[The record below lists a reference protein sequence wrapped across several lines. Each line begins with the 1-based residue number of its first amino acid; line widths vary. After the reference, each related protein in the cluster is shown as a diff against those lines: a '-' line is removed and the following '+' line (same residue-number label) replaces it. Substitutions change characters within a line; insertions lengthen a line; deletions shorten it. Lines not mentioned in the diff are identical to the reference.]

1 MKIMLVGG
9 GTMGSASPLLAI
21 YEEAKKQGKN
31 WDWFWVGTKKGPERG
46 VVQALGIGYEWM
58 PTAKLRRYFS
68 WRSLLDPI
76 FFVIS
81 FFRSLLVIAAI
92 KPDVVISAGSFV
104 GVPVIWAAWFF
115 RRFIIIH
122 QQDIRPTLSNKLTA
136 WCASK
141 ITVSFSKSLLDYQ
154 HRKTELIGNPIR
166 AWVGEG
172 SKERARELWKLNTEE
187 PTILIIGGSS
197 GSSALNKWVWE
208 QINRLVR
215 LGNVIHITGA
225 GRVNRAVRKA
235 NYTQIGFLDRE
246 LAHALSVA
254 DVVVSRAG
262 ISMLSELS
270 YLSKPTILVPMPGTH
285 QEDNAFYFANE
296 HAAVL
301 FRQDQLNERV
311 VEKIAHLLTFER
323 DRTALAEAIGQ
334 IMEKTGRERMVEIL
348 EQIE

>member
-1 MKIMLVGG
+1 
-9 GTMGSASPLLAI
+9 MGSASPLLAI
-21 YEEAKKQGKN
+21 YEEAKKQRKN
-31 WDWFWVGTKKGPERG
+31 WDWFWVGTKSGPERG
-46 VVQALGIGYEWM
+46 VVQSMGIGYEWM
-58 PTAKLRRYFS
+58 PAAKLRRYFT

-76 FFVIS
+76 FFLIS
-81 FFRSLLVIAAI
+81 FFRSLLTIATI

-115 RRFIIIH
+115 RCFIIIH
-122 QQDIRPTLSNKLTA
+122 QQDIRPTLSNKLTS
-136 WCASK
+136 WCAKK
-141 ITVSFSKSLLDYQ
+141 ITVSFTKSLLDYPR
-154 HRKTELIGNPIR
+154 RKTELVGNPIR
-166 AWVGEG
+166 EWVRGG
-172 SKERARELWKLNTEE
+172 SIARARELWKIDPNE

-208 QINRLVR
+208 QINRLLD

-225 GRVNRAVRKA
+225 GHINRALRKA
-235 NYTQIGFLDRE
+235 KYAQIEFLDRD
-246 LAHALSVA
+246 LAHALAVA
-254 DVVVSRAG
+254 EVVVSRAG

-311 VEKIAHLLTFER
+311 VEKIAHLLTFEP
-323 DRTALAEAIGQ
+323 DRMALSEAIGQ
-334 IMEKTGRERMVEIL
+334 IMEKTGRQKMVEIIG
-348 EQIE
+348 EISIDK

>member
-31 WDWFWVGTKKGPERG
+31 WDWFWIGTKSGPERP
-46 VVQALGIGYEWM
+46 VVEALGIGYEWM
-58 PTAKLRRYFS
+58 PTAKLRRYFA
-68 WRSLLDPI
+68 WRSLADPI
-76 FFVIS
+76 FFIIS
-81 FFRSLLVIAAI
+81 FFRSLLVIVTI
-92 KPDVVISAGSFV
+92 KPDVVVSAGSFV

-141 ITVSFSKSLLDYQ
+141 ITVSFSKSLLDYPHQ
-154 HRKTELIGNPIR
+154 KTELIGNPIR
-166 AWVGEG
+166 EWVGEG
-172 SKERARELWKLNTEE
+172 SVAKARELWKLNPVQ
-187 PTILIIGGSS
+187 PTILVIGGSS

-208 QINRLVR
+208 QISRLVR
-215 LGNVIHITGA
+215 LGNLIHITGA
-225 GRVNRAVRKA
+225 GRVNRAMRKA

-246 LAHALSVA
+246 LAHALAAA

-270 YLSKPTILVPMPGTH
+270 YLSKPTVLVPMPGTH

-296 HAAVL
+296 RAACL

-311 VEKIAHLLTFER
+311 VEKIAHLLAFET
-323 DRTALAEAIGQ
+323 DRKALSEAIGQ
-334 IMEKTGRERMVEIL
+334 IMAKTGRERMVEM
-348 EQIE
+348 IEEIE